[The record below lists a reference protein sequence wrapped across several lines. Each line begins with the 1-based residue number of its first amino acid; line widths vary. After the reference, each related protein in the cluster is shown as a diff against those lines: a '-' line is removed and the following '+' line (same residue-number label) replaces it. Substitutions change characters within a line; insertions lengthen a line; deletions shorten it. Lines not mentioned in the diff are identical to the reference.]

1 MVVPGYCQ
9 SMKRI
14 LVNMPSQFGGKPS
27 GVARVA
33 FALIGE
39 LVRRPD
45 IAVVLRSPWTRAEL
59 PAAIRDAVAVVTVR
73 RPRVM
78 ALDVLAQ
85 LVAVPACC
93 RRHAIDVVL
102 NIDPYGAGAGG
113 RARVVVVHDLY
124 FKTIPESTGPREA
137 LTTDWIFR
145 LMLAR
150 NHAVVAVSEATRRD
164 LEHHYPAARGRVRAI
179 PSASVLD
186 PALLDPAALVGET
199 PAEVAAVSG
208 AYVLAVGNATHN
220 KNFGLLASAVASIAS
235 AHPDLAIVHVGEDP
249 ADAIAGSLRRLG
261 AATRLVRLSRIDD
274 RRLAALYRGALCLCV
289 PSFAEGFC
297 LPVLEA
303 QALGCPVVCSDRS
316 ATPEVAGEGA
326 LTFDPSDA
334 SALATC
340 LRRLLE
346 EPGLREALVA
356 RGRRNEA
363 RYTWAATARGYADL
377 LDAVLDGG
385 PTRPPL

>member
-1 MVVPGYCQ
+1 
-9 SMKRI
+9 MKRI
-14 LVNMPSQFGGKPS
+14 LLNMPSQFGGKPS

-45 IAVVLRSPWTRAEL
+45 VAVVLRSPWTRAEL
-59 PAAIRDAVAVVTVR
+59 PAAWRDAVAVVTVR
-73 RPRVM
+73 RPRIVV
-78 ALDVLAQ
+78 LDVLAQ
-85 LVAVPACC
+85 LVTVPACC

-113 RARVVVVHDLY
+113 RARIVVVHDLY
-124 FKTIPESTGPREA
+124 FRTIPQSTGPREA

-150 NHAVVAVSEATRRD
+150 NHAVVAVSDATRRD
-164 LEHHYPAARGRVRAI
+164 LEQHYPAVRGRVRVI

-186 PALLDPAALVGET
+186 PAALAVGA
-199 PAEVAAVSG
+199 PAEVAG
-208 AYVLAVGNATHN
+208 PYVLAVGNATHN
-220 KNFGLLASAVASIAS
+220 KNFGLLAEAVASIAH
-235 AHPDLAIVHVGEDP
+235 AHPDLAVVHVGEDP
-249 ADAIAGSLRRLG
+249 ADAVAGTLRRLG
-261 AATRLVRLSRIDD
+261 AASRVVRLSRIDD
-274 RRLAALYRGALCLCV
+274 QRLAALYRGALCLCV

-326 LTFDPSDA
+326 LTFDPTDA
-334 SALATC
+334 GALAAC
-340 LRRLLE
+340 LRRLIE
-346 EPGLREALVA
+346 EPALRESLVA
-356 RGRRNEA
+356 KGRSNQA
-363 RYTWAATARGYADL
+363 RYTWDATARGYADL
-377 LDAVLDGG
+377 LDAVLAGG
-385 PTRPPL
+385 DPPSRPL

>member
-1 MVVPGYCQ
+1 
-9 SMKRI
+9 MKRI
-14 LVNMPSQFGGKPS
+14 LLNMPSQFGGKPS

-33 FALIGE
+33 FALAAE

-45 IAVVLRSPWTRAEL
+45 VAVVLRSPWTRDAL
-59 PAAIRDAVAVVTVR
+59 PAAFRDAVEVVTVP
-73 RPRVM
+73 RPRIMV
-78 ALDVLAQ
+78 LDVLAQ
-85 LVAVPACC
+85 LVTVPACC

-124 FKTIPESTGPREA
+124 FRTIPESAGRREA
-137 LTTDWIFR
+137 LTTDWIVR

-150 NHAVVAVSEATRRD
+150 SQAVVAVSDATRRD
-164 LEHHYPAARGRVRAI
+164 LEHHYPAARGRVRVI

-186 PALLDPAALVGET
+186 PAVLDPAVLAVKD
-199 PAEVAAVSG
+199 PAEVAG

-220 KNFGLLASAVASIAS
+220 KNFGLLAEAVAALAPS
-235 AHPDLAIVHVGEDP
+235 HPDLAVVHVGEDP
-249 ADAIAGSLRRLG
+249 ADADAGTLRRLG
-261 AATRLVRLSRIDD
+261 AATRVVRLSRIDD

-316 ATPEVAGEGA
+316 ATPEVAGAGA

-334 SALATC
+334 GALSAC
-340 LRRLLE
+340 LRRLLD
-346 EPGLREALVA
+346 EPDLREALVA
-356 RGRRNEA
+356 KGRRNEA
-363 RYTWAATARGYADL
+363 RYTWGATARGYADL
-377 LDAVLDGG
+377 LDAVLADA
-385 PTRPPL
+385 PPRPR

>member
-1 MVVPGYCQ
+1 
-9 SMKRI
+9 MKRI
-14 LVNMPSQFGGKPS
+14 LLNMPSQFDGKPS

-33 FALIGE
+33 FALAAE

-45 IAVVLRSPWTRAEL
+45 VAVVLRSPWTRDAL
-59 PAAIRDAVAVVTVR
+59 PAAFRDAVEVVTVP
-73 RPRVM
+73 RPRIMV
-78 ALDVLAQ
+78 LDVLAQ
-85 LVAVPACC
+85 LVTVPACC

-124 FKTIPESTGPREA
+124 FRTIPESAGRREA
-137 LTTDWIFR
+137 LTTDWIVR

-150 NHAVVAVSEATRRD
+150 SQAVVAVSDATRRD
-164 LEHHYPAARGRVRAI
+164 LEHHYPAARGRVRVI

-186 PALLDPAALVGET
+186 PAVLAVKD
-199 PAEVAAVSG
+199 PAEVAG

-220 KNFGLLASAVASIAS
+220 KNFGLLAEAVAALAPS
-235 AHPDLAIVHVGEDP
+235 HPDLAVVHVGEDP
-249 ADAIAGSLRRLG
+249 ADAVAGTLRRLG
-261 AATRLVRLSRIDD
+261 AATRVVRLSRIDD

-316 ATPEVAGEGA
+316 ATPEVAGAGA

-334 SALATC
+334 GALSAC
-340 LRRLLE
+340 LRRLLD
-346 EPGLREALVA
+346 EPDLREALVA
-356 RGRRNEA
+356 EGRRNEA
-363 RYTWAATARGYADL
+363 RYTWGATARGYADL
-377 LDAVLDGG
+377 LDAVLADA
-385 PTRPPL
+385 PPRPR